1 MRILMVCLGNICR
14 SPLAE
19 GILRAKAAANG
30 LKWEI
35 DSAGLGGWHEGE
47 APHQRSIAV
56 ANQHGIDI
64 SRQRARKIEK
74 NDFDAFD
81 VIFPMDIDNRD
92 ALYEMASTREQ
103 RDKVRLIM
111 DVVYPNKNVSVPDPY
126 YSNEAA
132 YQNVFEMLD
141 AACDKVVEIYGSI
154 KKSE

>member
-19 GILRAKAAANG
+19 GIMRAKVAENG
-30 LKWEI
+30 LDWEI

-56 ANQHGIDI
+56 AKKNGIDI
-64 SRQRARKIEK
+64 SMQKARKVEK
-74 NDFDAFD
+74 KDFDEFD

-92 ALYEMASTREQ
+92 ALHEMASMREQ

-126 YSNEAA
+126 YSTDAA
-132 YQNVFEMLD
+132 YENVFGMLEE
-141 AACDKVVEIYGSI
+141 ACNKVIEIYGSTS
-154 KKSE
+154 KGD